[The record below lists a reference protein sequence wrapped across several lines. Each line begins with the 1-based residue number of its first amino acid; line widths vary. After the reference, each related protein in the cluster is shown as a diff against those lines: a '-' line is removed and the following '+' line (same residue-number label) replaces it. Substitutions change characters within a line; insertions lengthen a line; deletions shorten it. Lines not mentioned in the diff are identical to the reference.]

1 MPNLTQE
8 EWSIRYH
15 RDEIDSLRRQ
25 MGPGMLLTADGR
37 LDIERRITENEQ
49 WLERWLER
57 QRVVATPALSAD
69 RAFRSRRRRA
79 PLSPAL
85 RP

>member
-1 MPNLTQE
+1 MERMPNLTHE

-37 LDIERRITENEQ
+37 LDIERRIAENEQ
-49 WLERWLER
+49 WLERWLGAAKYR
-57 QRVVATPALSAD
+57 AQSVASITSG
-69 RAFRSRRRRA
+69 R
-79 PLSPAL
+79 
-85 RP
+85 